1 MYDEDRDGKLGI
13 EDKKDKSKPKRE
25 LGEVLRESGGRQRQS
40 EY

>member
-1 MYDEDRDGKLGI
+1 MYDEGRGGRLGVG
-13 EDKKDKSKPKRE
+13 DKKDKSKPKRE